1 MTNRVSAN
9 QTYWPG
15 VLLYGA
21 IGALVGWIIYF
32 LTGHISFFGARYWGV
47 YLRGMLSIGIAGM
60 TAMALLE
67 KMKFSVKLGERAL
80 LKYLGDPISIEFLP
94 GEGYLLPFTEVEKIN
109 VQGIEV
115 ELSGKD
121 FVTGDGFELNA
132 SLSTIVMIEDIA
144 KAALLPTNASE
155 FISNQLESASRQYIL
170 GQELNLKTT
179 KINKGSPDKEA
190 EALEISRRI
199 AVFKA
204 DLKKNANN
212 LSSEKSIVCLMNNM
226 PNGLKFYGLK
236 ATQALILNAEFM
248 GKPEE
253 AAQRILAEII
263 EEPAL
268 IKDADNKM
276 KVVKTMLD
284 NAKAMGVDLNTIPSG
299 PARVEK
305 WIELVS
311 LAAAMEGKGVG
322 FQRFSGLGQ
331 GTRLNVNATNG
342 ASNG

>member
-1 MTNRVSAN
+1 MTNRISAN

-21 IGALVGWIIYF
+21 TGALVGWIIYRM
-32 LTGHISFFGARYWGV
+32 TGNASFFGARPWGV
-47 YLRGMLSIGIAGM
+47 YLRGMLSIGIAGLL
-60 TAMALLE
+60 AMALLE

-80 LKYLGDPISIEFLP
+80 LKYLGNPTSVEFLP
-94 GEGYLLPFTEVEKIN
+94 GEGFLLPFTEVEQKK

-115 ELSGKD
+115 GLSGKD
-121 FVTGDGFELNA
+121 FVTGNGFELNA
-132 SLSTIVMIEDIA
+132 SLSSVVMIEDIA
-144 KAALLPTNASE
+144 KAALLPTNVDE
-155 FISNQLESASRQYIL
+155 YISNQLESAARQYIL
-170 GQELNLKTT
+170 GQVLDLKTT
-179 KINKGSPDKEA
+179 KINKGSADKEA
-190 EALEISRRI
+190 EAIEISKTI

-204 DLKKNANN
+204 KLKKNANDT
-212 LSSEKSIVCLMNNM
+212 SSDESIVCLMNNM
-226 PNGLKFYGLK
+226 PNGLKSYGLK

-284 NAKAMGVDLNTIPSG
+284 SAKAMGVDLSTIPSG

-331 GTRLNVNATNG
+331 GTRLNVNAN
-342 ASNG
+342 